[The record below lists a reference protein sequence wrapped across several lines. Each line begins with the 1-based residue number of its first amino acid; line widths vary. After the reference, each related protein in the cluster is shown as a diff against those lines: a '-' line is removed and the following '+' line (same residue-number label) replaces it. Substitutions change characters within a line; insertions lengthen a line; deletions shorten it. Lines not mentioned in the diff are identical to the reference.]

1 MTKIKYRFKGHESFI
16 LREGW
21 LNKGMREVRNDPFV
35 FSQNYGADVLGVGPN
50 MAKAIRYWMRTCG
63 LLKERGKQGVFL
75 SKLGEQIWEYD
86 KYLEDPFSLWIIHC
100 NIVKNRGQAT
110 AWSLF
115 FNEYDEIEFTKDELV
130 KELINKA
137 GNLEGLKK
145 FSEKSVEADGE
156 ALLRMYVRK
165 PERESDPE
173 EKNIS
178 PFGIFELVK
187 QKGSLYWKS
196 QPPLH
201 LLPAEIVGYLL
212 KDCTSKEG
220 AVSSV
225 KYKDANK
232 TTESRRKDNS
242 SPYNSPLNFLLIS
255 EKANGL
261 IQNHTLKEYFELCDK
276 TALNS
281 VDIEDHTFTDMS
293 DREIGYRIG
302 DEALQLFLE
311 KRYDDFKS
319 RITAKCR
326 NLLNCSDICCG
337 EGQGGN

>member
-63 LLKERGKQGVFL
+63 LLDERGKQGVFL

-86 KYLEDPFSLWIIHC
+86 KYLEETFSLWIIHC

-110 AWSLF
+110 AWNLF
-115 FNEYDEIEFTKDELV
+115 FNEYDEMEFTKDELV
-130 KELINKA
+130 KELVNKA
-137 GNLEGLKK
+137 GNLDGLEK

-220 AVSSV
+220 AVSIDDLLTG
-225 KYKDANK
+225 KD
-232 TTESRRKDNS
+232 
-242 SPYNSPLNFLLIS
+242 SPGRILNLKRTGLV
-255 EKANGL
+255 EKLEELEQKNY
-261 IQNHTLKEYFELCDK
+261 IQMT
-276 TALNS
+276 
-281 VDIEDHTFTDMS
+281 
-293 DREIGYRIG
+293 
-302 DEALQLFLE
+302 
-311 KRYDDFKS
+311 
-319 RITAKCR
+319 
-326 NLLNCSDICCG
+326 
-337 EGQGGN
+337 GQQAWTWYI

>member
-63 LLKERGKQGVFL
+63 LLDERGKQGVFL

-86 KYLEDPFSLWIIHC
+86 KYLEETFSLWIIHC
-100 NIVKNRGQAT
+100 NIVKNRRQAT
-110 AWSLF
+110 AWNLF
-115 FNEYDEIEFTKDELV
+115 FNEYDEMEFTKDELV
-130 KELINKA
+130 KELVNKA
-137 GNLEGLKK
+137 GNLDGLEK

-165 PERESDPE
+165 PERGSDPE

-201 LLPAEIVGYLL
+201 LRFLRRTAQQRKDFVIVVSLGDIIERAVLDSPYSVGYI
-212 KDCTSKEG
+212 
-220 AVSSV
+220 AVSRQKNHFGFRYRRFDFRHQIDSV
-225 KYKDANK
+225 
-232 TTESRRKDNS
+232 TV
-242 SPYNSPLNFLLIS
+242 
-255 EKANGL
+255 G
-261 IQNHTLKEYFELCDK
+261 
-276 TALNS
+276 
-281 VDIEDHTFTDMS
+281 
-293 DREIGYRIG
+293 
-302 DEALQLFLE
+302 
-311 KRYDDFKS
+311 
-319 RITAKCR
+319 
-326 NLLNCSDICCG
+326 
-337 EGQGGN
+337 

>member
-1 MTKIKYRFKGHESFI
+1 M
-16 LREGW
+16 
-21 LNKGMREVRNDPFV
+21 
-35 FSQNYGADVLGVGPN
+35 LGVGPN

-63 LLKERGKQGVFL
+63 LLDERGKQGVFL

-86 KYLEDPFSLWIIHC
+86 KYLEETFSLWIIHC

-110 AWSLF
+110 AWNLF
-115 FNEYDEIEFTKDELV
+115 FNEYDEMEFTKDELV
-130 KELINKA
+130 EELINKA
-137 GNLEGLKK
+137 GNLDGLEK

-165 PERESDPE
+165 PERGSDPE

-220 AVSSV
+220 AVSIDDLLTGKDSPGRILNLKRTGLVEKLEELEQKNYIQMNRTAGLDMVYLNQSV
-225 KYKDANK
+225 TGEEIVKKYFR
-232 TTESRRKDNS
+232 S
-242 SPYNSPLNFLLIS
+242 
-255 EKANGL
+255 
-261 IQNHTLKEYFELCDK
+261 
-276 TALNS
+276 
-281 VDIEDHTFTDMS
+281 
-293 DREIGYRIG
+293 
-302 DEALQLFLE
+302 
-311 KRYDDFKS
+311 
-319 RITAKCR
+319 
-326 NLLNCSDICCG
+326 
-337 EGQGGN
+337 

>member
-63 LLKERGKQGVFL
+63 LLDERGKQGVFL

-86 KYLEDPFSLWIIHC
+86 KYLEETFSLWIIHC
-100 NIVKNRGQAT
+100 NIVKNRRQAT
-110 AWSLF
+110 AWNLF
-115 FNEYDEIEFTKDELV
+115 FNEYDEMEFTKDELV

-137 GNLEGLKK
+137 ENLDGLEK

-165 PERESDPE
+165 PERGSDPE

-201 LLPAEIVGYLL
+201 LLPAEIVWYLL

-220 AVSSV
+220 AVSIDDLLMGKASQGLEFEA
-225 KYKDANK
+225 DRSGRK
-232 TTESRRKDNS
+232 TRGVRTKELYTNEPDSRLGYGLSEPGCDRRK
-242 SPYNSPLNFLLIS
+242 
-255 EKANGL
+255 
-261 IQNHTLKEYFELCDK
+261 
-276 TALNS
+276 
-281 VDIEDHTFTDMS
+281 
-293 DREIGYRIG
+293 
-302 DEALQLFLE
+302 
-311 KRYDDFKS
+311 
-319 RITAKCR
+319 
-326 NLLNCSDICCG
+326 NC
-337 EGQGGN
+337 

>member
-63 LLKERGKQGVFL
+63 LLEERGKQGVFL

-110 AWSLF
+110 AWNLF
-115 FNEYDEIEFTKDELV
+115 FNEYDEMEFTKDELV

-137 GNLEGLKK
+137 GNLDGLEK

-165 PERESDPE
+165 PERGSDPE

-201 LLPAEIVGYLL
+201 LLPAEIVGYL
-212 KDCTSKEG
+212 
-220 AVSSV
+220 
-225 KYKDANK
+225 
-232 TTESRRKDNS
+232 
-242 SPYNSPLNFLLIS
+242 
-255 EKANGL
+255 
-261 IQNHTLKEYFELCDK
+261 
-276 TALNS
+276 
-281 VDIEDHTFTDMS
+281 
-293 DREIGYRIG
+293 
-302 DEALQLFLE
+302 
-311 KRYDDFKS
+311 
-319 RITAKCR
+319 
-326 NLLNCSDICCG
+326 
-337 EGQGGN
+337 

>member
-63 LLKERGKQGVFL
+63 LLDERGKQGVFL

-86 KYLEDPFSLWIIHC
+86 EM
-100 NIVKNRGQAT
+100 
-110 AWSLF
+110 
-115 FNEYDEIEFTKDELV
+115 EFTKDELV

-137 GNLEGLKK
+137 GNLDGLEK

-165 PERESDPE
+165 PERGSDPE

-220 AVSSV
+220 AVSIDDLLTGKDSPGRILNLKRTGLVEKLEELEQKNYIQMNRTAGLDMVYLNQSV
-225 KYKDANK
+225 TGEEIVKKYF
-232 TTESRRKDNS
+232 R
-242 SPYNSPLNFLLIS
+242 P
-255 EKANGL
+255 
-261 IQNHTLKEYFELCDK
+261 
-276 TALNS
+276 
-281 VDIEDHTFTDMS
+281 
-293 DREIGYRIG
+293 
-302 DEALQLFLE
+302 
-311 KRYDDFKS
+311 
-319 RITAKCR
+319 
-326 NLLNCSDICCG
+326 
-337 EGQGGN
+337 

>member
-63 LLKERGKQGVFL
+63 LLDERGKQGVFL

-86 KYLEDPFSLWIIHC
+86 KYLEETFSLWIIHC

-110 AWSLF
+110 AWNLF
-115 FNEYDEIEFTKDELV
+115 FNEYDEMEFTKDELV

-137 GNLEGLKK
+137 GNLDGLEK

-165 PERESDPE
+165 PERGSDPE

-212 KDCTSKEG
+212 KDCTSKER
-220 AVSSV
+220 AVSIDDLLTGKDSPGRILNLKRTGLVEKLEELEQKNYIQMNRTAGLDMVYLNQSV
-225 KYKDANK
+225 TGEEIVKKYF
-232 TTESRRKDNS
+232 R
-242 SPYNSPLNFLLIS
+242 P
-255 EKANGL
+255 
-261 IQNHTLKEYFELCDK
+261 
-276 TALNS
+276 
-281 VDIEDHTFTDMS
+281 
-293 DREIGYRIG
+293 
-302 DEALQLFLE
+302 
-311 KRYDDFKS
+311 
-319 RITAKCR
+319 
-326 NLLNCSDICCG
+326 
-337 EGQGGN
+337 